1 MQLRELIGAINPV
14 AVEGSTAV
22 DICAL
27 VCDSRQ
33 VSAGAAFFALPGTKV
48 DGRSYIPQA
57 IAAGAVA
64 IIADSFAGV
73 ERAADCCFVQVANVR
88 RVMAQAA
95 AHYYGYPSKGIPV
108 IGVTG
113 TNGKTTI
120 TYLVEAILNNAGY
133 APAVFG
139 TVDYRLADTLR
150 FEATHT
156 TPESLELMRMLAEF
170 RHHGANALVMEVSS
184 HALEQH
190 RADGLTFDVAVFT
203 NLTQDHL
210 DYHAGL
216 ERYFASKTRLFTEL
230 LGDGVALINTD
241 DPYGRRLFADMPAAL
256 TFGRESTCNL
266 YPRQVTIGRDG
277 IHGVFTG
284 SHGDVQIDSPM
295 IGEFNLSNL
304 LAAVAVAQ
312 QLDISNE
319 QIAIGVGAAPQVPG
333 RLERVDNAGG
343 VLALVDY
350 AHTGDA
356 LEQVLKTLS
365 ELEHCHLYTVVGCG
379 GDRDP
384 GKRPLMATA
393 AVKYSDLAIF
403 TSDNP
408 RTEDPLAIL
417 EQIRAGAL
425 AAGSCELDPALVDSD
440 SKGFVVIPDRRS
452 AINYAANLAGDKDLL
467 LVAGKG
473 HEDYQVLGTT
483 KIHFDDRE
491 ELQQALAHV
500 DAARTPGGQ
509 SHV

>member
-1 MQLRELIGAINPV
+1 MQLRELLDAINPV

-22 DICAL
+22 NICAL
-27 VCDSRQ
+27 ACDSRQ
-33 VSAGAAFFALPGTKV
+33 VRAGAVFFALSGSKT
-48 DGRSYIPQA
+48 DGRNYISQA

-64 IIADSFAGV
+64 VVADSFAGMV
-73 ERAADCCFVQVANVR
+73 QAGDCCFVQVANVR
-88 RVMAQAA
+88 RAMARAA
-95 AHYYGYPSKGIPV
+95 AHYYDYPGKGIPV
-108 IGVTG
+108 IGITG

-120 TYLVEAILNNAGY
+120 TYLIEAILKNAGY

-139 TVDYRLADTLR
+139 TVDYRLSDTLR

-170 RHHGANALVMEVSS
+170 RRHGANALVMEVSS

-190 RADGLTFDVAVFT
+190 RADGLVFDIAVFT

-216 ERYFASKTRLFTEL
+216 EHYYASKRRLFTEL
-230 LGDGVALINTD
+230 LGSGIALINAD
-241 DPYGRRLFADMPAAL
+241 DPYGRRLLADIPAAL
-256 TFGRESTCNL
+256 TFGRQASCSL

-277 IHGVFTG
+277 IHGVFSG
-284 SHGDVQIDSPM
+284 SHGEVQIDSPM

-312 QLDISNE
+312 QLNISNE
-319 QIAIGVGAAPQVPG
+319 QIATGIRIAPQVPG
-333 RLERVDNAGG
+333 RLERVDNDGG

-356 LEQVLKTLS
+356 LEQVLKTLFD
-365 ELEHCHLYTVVGCG
+365 LEHHRLYTVVGCG

-384 GKRPLMATA
+384 GKRPLMAAA
-393 AVKYSDLAIF
+393 AVNYSDLAIF

-408 RTEDPLAIL
+408 RTEDPLTIL
-417 EQIRAGAL
+417 QQVRAGAL
-425 AAGSCELDPALVDSD
+425 AAGGCELDPGTVHSD
-440 SKGFVVIPDRRS
+440 SRGFVVIPDRRS
-452 AINYAANLAGDKDLL
+452 AINYAAGLAGRGDLL

-473 HEDYQVLGTT
+473 HEDYQILGTI

-491 ELQQALAHV
+491 ELQRALAQAC
-500 DAARTPGGQ
+500 AAPIPGGRT
-509 SHV
+509 HV

>member
-1 MQLRELIGAINPV
+1 MQLRELLDVISPV

-33 VSAGAAFFALPGTKV
+33 VSAGAVFFALPGSKT
-48 DGRSYIPQA
+48 DGRNYITQA

-64 IIADSFAGV
+64 IIADSFAGI
-73 ERAADCCFVQVANVR
+73 ERAEDCCFVQVAGVR
-88 RVMAQAA
+88 RAMARAA
-95 AHYYGYPSKGIPV
+95 AHYYGYPGKGIPV
-108 IGVTG
+108 IGITG

-120 TYLVEAILNNAGY
+120 TYLIEAILKSAGY

-156 TPESLELMRMLAEF
+156 TPESLDLMRMLAEF
-170 RHHGANALVMEVSS
+170 RRHGANALVMEVSS

-190 RADGLTFDVAVFT
+190 RADGLLFDIAVFT

-216 ERYFASKTRLFTEL
+216 EPYFASKCRLFTEL
-230 LGDGVALINTD
+230 LGSGVALINAD
-241 DPYGRRLFADMPAAL
+241 DPYGRRLLADIPAAL
-256 TFGRESTCNL
+256 TFGRRSSCSL

-284 SHGDVQIDSPM
+284 VHGDVKIDSPM

-312 QLDISNE
+312 QLKISNG
-319 QIAIGVGAAPQVPG
+319 QIAAGIRLAPQVPG
-333 RLERVDNAGG
+333 RLERVDNDGG

-356 LEQVLKTLS
+356 LEQVLKTLF
-365 ELEHCHLYTVVGCG
+365 ELEHRRLYTVVGCG

-384 GKRPLMATA
+384 GKRPLMAAA
-393 AVKYSDLAIF
+393 AVSYSDLAIF

-408 RTEDPLAIL
+408 RTEDPIAIL
-417 EQIRAGAL
+417 DQIRAGAL
-425 AAGSCELDPALVDSD
+425 AAGGDELDPGAVHGDSR
-440 SKGFVVIPDRRS
+440 GFVVIPDRRS
-452 AINYAANLAGDKDLL
+452 AINYAAGLAGKGDLL

-473 HEDYQVLGTT
+473 HEDYQILGST

-491 ELQQALAHV
+491 ELQRALAQACAAPIPGDRTHV
-500 DAARTPGGQ
+500 
-509 SHV
+509 